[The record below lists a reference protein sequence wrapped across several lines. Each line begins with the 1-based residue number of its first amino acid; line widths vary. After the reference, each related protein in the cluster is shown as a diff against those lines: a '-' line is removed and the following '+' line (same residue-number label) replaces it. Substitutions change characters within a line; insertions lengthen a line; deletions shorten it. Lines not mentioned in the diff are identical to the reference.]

1 VGDTNGLIILDR
13 ATQML
18 AEVRSV
24 DDARDLIDLAEAARV
39 YARKVKLG
47 LDAQNHAAEIR
58 LRAQRRAG
66 EILLDMEKN
75 TGAMGSG
82 SNQFEV
88 RLQPATAPQ
97 TYSDL
102 GIDKR
107 DAHIWLDLAPA
118 DIALSSVELVLVS
131 RLGREAVL
139 KRILA
144 RAGYEIVIVD
154 CPPALGLLTVNA
166 LAAANGVIAPVLPA
180 AADIRGLNLF
190 LETLTTIREDINPTL
205 QLVGVILV
213 QFDGRL
219 NSHNQALEALQSA
232 DIPLLMPPV
241 PRSVRVQEAAG
252 VMQPLSAYDPSG
264 KPINAY
270 QAITTEVLAWLDKTL
285 VS

>member
-1 VGDTNGLIILDR
+1 
-13 ATQML
+13 
-18 AEVRSV
+18 
-24 DDARDLIDLAEAARV
+24 
-39 YARKVKLG
+39 
-47 LDAQNHAAEIR
+47 
-58 LRAQRRAG
+58 
-66 EILLDMEKN
+66 MEKAKGVQLN
-75 TGAMGSG
+75 GTDSLGGY
-82 SNQFEV
+82 
-88 RLQPATAPQ
+88 RLQPPSETP

-107 DAHIWLDLAPA
+107 DAHIWQTL
-118 DIALSSVELVLVS
+118 
-131 RLGREAVL
+131 
-139 KRILA
+139 
-144 RAGYEIVIVD
+144 
-154 CPPALGLLTVNA
+154 
-166 LAAANGVIAPVLPA
+166 AANGVIAPVLPA

>member
-1 VGDTNGLIILDR
+1 
-13 ATQML
+13 
-18 AEVRSV
+18 
-24 DDARDLIDLAEAARV
+24 
-39 YARKVKLG
+39 
-47 LDAQNHAAEIR
+47 
-58 LRAQRRAG
+58 
-66 EILLDMEKN
+66 MEKN
-75 TGAMGSG
+75 TGAMGIG

-88 RLQPATAPQ
+88 RLQPTTAPP

-107 DAHIWLDLAPA
+107 DAHIWQ
-118 DIALSSVELVLVS
+118 
-131 RLGREAVL
+131 
-139 KRILA
+139 
-144 RAGYEIVIVD
+144 
-154 CPPALGLLTVNA
+154 
-166 LAAANGVIAPVLPA
+166 
-180 AADIRGLNLF
+180 
-190 LETLTTIREDINPTL
+190 TLTTIREDINPTL

>member
-1 VGDTNGLIILDR
+1 MV
-13 ATQML
+13 
-18 AEVRSV
+18 SP
-24 DDARDLIDLAEAARV
+24 
-39 YARKVKLG
+39 
-47 LDAQNHAAEIR
+47 
-58 LRAQRRAG
+58 RRAG

-75 TGAMGSG
+75 TGAMGIG

-88 RLQPATAPQ
+88 RLQPTTAPP

-107 DAHIWLDLAPA
+107 DAHIWQTLATM
-118 DIALSSVELVLVS
+118 
-131 RLGREAVL
+131 
-139 KRILA
+139 
-144 RAGYEIVIVD
+144 
-154 CPPALGLLTVNA
+154 PALGLLTVNA

-252 VMQPLSAYDPSG
+252 VMRPLSAYDPSG

>member
-1 VGDTNGLIILDR
+1 MGDTNGLIILDR

-39 YARKVKLG
+39 YARQVKLG

-75 TGAMGSG
+75 TGAMGIG

-88 RLQPATAPQ
+88 RLQPTTAPP

-107 DAHIWLDLAPA
+107 DAHIWQTL
-118 DIALSSVELVLVS
+118 
-131 RLGREAVL
+131 
-139 KRILA
+139 
-144 RAGYEIVIVD
+144 
-154 CPPALGLLTVNA
+154 
-166 LAAANGVIAPVLPA
+166 AANGVIAPVLPA